1 MDSHWMKV
9 RGWGTARRRK
19 REEDVLNYFKK
30 NLVTWAAL
38 PHRLCEYY
46 SITVHCFCYA
56 EFHTSGY
63 DCFFRPNKKKEL
75 PIHYGIKC
83 FHSIQVRVAVVTSNC
98 KNSAHQRC
106 DANSPPWG
114 CKLCDILPFV
124 TTWVKALHG
133 TQRRVVIEA
142 TCKESPYTE
151 MWPLPVVVIAQ
162 MCIAGLF
169 LACSGLEPQSTFLTK
184 SQSCLKIN
192 ATALSA
198 VNKLLQYIQNKPLLK
213 TKGGNKSLNKTDFSN
228 AFPLFVGQCNF
239 LFPGYHSFVQVC
251 PRCAFFSCTRARHT
265 GQLCPTQCPWP
276 TYQQHTGN
284 RGAHWRR
291 CRLFAGPSLSLPSTC
306 PNGDRIS
313 PRWKETLC
321 RHCHPQRRRGSEKV
335 AQGKIV

>member
-151 MWPLPVVVIAQ
+151 MWPLPMVVIAQ

-169 LACSGLEPQSTFLTK
+169 LACSGLEPQSMFLTK
-184 SQSCLKIN
+184 SQSRMKIKQQLSPLSTSSCSTFKKSHCWKPKEETN
-192 ATALSA
+192 PWIRLTSVMRSHWCGPVQLLISWLPLLCSSVPSLCFLLLHKSTSYRTALSNA
-198 VNKLLQYIQNKPLLK
+198 VPLAYLP
-213 TKGGNKSLNKTDFSN
+213 TTYRQPWSSLTPLPALRWPISFTSIHLSKWGSYFSTLERD
-228 AFPLFVGQCNF
+228 AM
-239 LFPGYHSFVQVC
+239 
-251 PRCAFFSCTRARHT
+251 
-265 GQLCPTQCPWP
+265 
-276 TYQQHTGN
+276 
-284 RGAHWRR
+284 
-291 CRLFAGPSLSLPSTC
+291 PSLPPT
-306 PNGDRIS
+306 
-313 PRWKETLC
+313 
-321 RHCHPQRRRGSEKV
+321 
-335 AQGKIV
+335 A